1 MNIPENGVFFLLS
14 LPVKKEPDCCSNPT
28 LSLCPIHLNR
38 YFKQFPRA
46 SFLIWF
52 FLANHFDHFTR

>member
-1 MNIPENGVFFLLS
+1 MNIPEKGVFFLS

-28 LSLCPIHLNR
+28 RPIHLNR
-38 YFKQFPRA
+38 YFKQFPRP